1 MILLD
6 TSILIE
12 LFRKKIKSRSKYF
25 QLLETYTDFAI
36 STITYFE
43 IGVGSKESD
52 MYFWNQ
58 FLANLEIIP
67 FDQKASIHAI
77 EIFQYLKASNRRID
91 FADLQI
97 AATATSCN
105 LPLSTLN
112 KKHFEIIPN
121 LEVLP

>member
-12 LFRKKIKSRSKYF
+12 LFRKKIKSRSTYF
-25 QLLETYTDFAI
+25 QLLETYSEFAI

-43 IGVGSKESD
+43 IGVGSKGSD
-52 MYFWNQ
+52 MNFWNQ
-58 FLANLEIIP
+58 FLENFEIYP
-67 FDQKASIHAI
+67 FDQKASVQAI
-77 EIFQYLKASNRRID
+77 EIFQYLKVNNRRID

-97 AATATSCN
+97 AATAISRN